1 VKFVDD
7 GTEQKVEAKKLF
19 DLPQKLKNISFQA
32 VDVYICRIKPI
43 DSDEDW
49 TPRTWRTWTLITPFG
64 LILWLREIELTAVGT
79 KVHKMYVRSELL
91 KNGFAVDNP
100 KHLQNL
106 YELCKGKIKIPDIN
120 KELHKSEET
129 LSVDL
134 LPENSE
140 FHEVYVSA
148 VELPNLFFVQRKES
162 CKQLE
167 KMMDCLNNT
176 MDRCDENMT
185 FTEEDLNEAICAAKF
200 PDDDRWYRVKVICGE
215 EEGSVEV
222 FYGDYG
228 DKRTITREDLFQL
241 PHDFMMVPF
250 QAIECELAHVQPR
263 GDDWDDESGD
273 LFWDLTHMVND
284 DKKRVMAS
292 VVSKSPAVYSGLFK
306 YEVVLYDT
314 DTSDDV
320 NLCQELVWSSLAS
333 PKPNSP
339 LQELCPIPQMGRKI
353 YKSTA
358 QKIPDLCGIIYWEK
372 ITERAKKAPKD
383 IFNIV
388 GQNLQSSPLDLIG
401 YKALASIIKMIGRI
415 SDPPSH
421 QWILESLFFS
431 ARASQRSCRMS
442 RHLLK
447 KTLKYL
453 TVGGLGTGSGYF
465 LYKNDWEVSTI
476 GVVRFGRAA
485 FTALWIVA
493 DYKIHLRGIDYESP
507 EYEKVK
513 SEIHSRSALR
523 LRELCCSNGGGYI
536 KVGQHVGS
544 LEYLLPMEYV
554 ETMKV
559 LHNQAP
565 QTPITELFKVL
576 EEDLGQK
583 VQDMFVQIDPE
594 PLGAASLAQVHKA
607 TLKDGTVVAVKIQHP
622 KVKKHSFVDIKTM
635 ELLVHG
641 VSFVFPGF
649 QYKWLAEETKRNL
662 PLELDFLHE
671 GRNCERVQRLFKH
684 FKFLKIPNIY
694 WDLSSERVLTMEF
707 CEGGKVDNREYMK
720 QHKISVD
727 EVSRDLGKLYSEMIF
742 VHGYVHCDPHPGNVF
757 SQ

>member
-1 VKFVDD
+1 MTFHSLCDNVHDD
-7 GTEQKVEAKKLF
+7 YET
-19 DLPQKLKNISFQA
+19 
-32 VDVYICRIKPI
+32 
-43 DSDEDW
+43 DE
-49 TPRTWRTWTLITPFG
+49 L
-64 LILWLREIELTAVGT
+64 
-79 KVHKMYVRSELL
+79 
-91 KNGFAVDNP
+91 
-100 KHLQNL
+100 
-106 YELCKGKIKIPDIN
+106 
-120 KELHKSEET
+120 
-129 LSVDL
+129 
-134 LPENSE
+134 
-140 FHEVYVSA
+140 
-148 VELPNLFFVQRKES
+148 ELPK
-162 CKQLE
+162 
-167 KMMDCLNNT
+167 
-176 MDRCDENMT
+176 
-185 FTEEDLNEAICAAKF
+185 
-200 PDDDRWYRVKVICGE
+200 
-215 EEGSVEV
+215 
-222 FYGDYG
+222 
-228 DKRTITREDLFQL
+228 TRL
-241 PHDFMMVPF
+241 
-250 QAIECELAHVQPR
+250 
-263 GDDWDDESGD
+263 
-273 LFWDLTHMVND
+273 
-284 DKKRVMAS
+284 
-292 VVSKSPAVYSGLFK
+292 
-306 YEVVLYDT
+306 
-314 DTSDDV
+314 
-320 NLCQELVWSSLAS
+320 
-333 PKPNSP
+333 
-339 LQELCPIPQMGRKI
+339 
-353 YKSTA
+353 
-358 QKIPDLCGIIYWEK
+358 
-372 ITERAKKAPKD
+372 
-383 IFNIV
+383 
-388 GQNLQSSPLDLIG
+388 
-401 YKALASIIKMIGRI
+401 
-415 SDPPSH
+415 
-421 QWILESLFFS
+421 
-431 ARASQRSCRMS
+431 CRMS

-447 KTLKYL
+447 RTLKYL

-485 FTALWIVA
+485 FTAFWIVA
-493 DYKIHLRGIDYESP
+493 DYKIHLRGIDNESP

-513 SEIHSRSALR
+513 SEIHCRSALR

-565 QTPITELFKVL
+565 QTPVTELFKVL

-641 VSFVFPGF
+641 VAFVFPGF

-684 FKFLKIPNIY
+684 FKFLKIPKIY

-742 VHGYVHCDPHPGNVF
+742 VHGYVHCDPHPGNVLVNKTAEGNTEIVLLDHGIYQSLTDEF
-757 SQ
+757 RVNYCKLWTSLIKADLEGIKKYSTAMNAGDMYPLFACMLTARSWKAISSGIDKQQYTKSEDDEIKSNAANYLIQISEILNRVPRQLLLILKTNDVLRSIEYTLQTRASSTSFINMSRCCIRAVAMDSERKCNTWTGWLQIRLAKQWQLFKINIYEFFLWVQTSSVVRFMSRKNNVIAL